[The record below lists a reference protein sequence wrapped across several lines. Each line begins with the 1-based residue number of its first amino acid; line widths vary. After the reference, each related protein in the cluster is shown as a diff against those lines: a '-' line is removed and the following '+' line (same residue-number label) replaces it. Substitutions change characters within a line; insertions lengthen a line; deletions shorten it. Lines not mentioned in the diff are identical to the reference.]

1 MTEQLM
7 GAVVQLARR
16 NAGEMERHRPTR
28 ALQFLAH
35 LSPAFDFCRRFFLA
49 IISLPFIVLPSL
61 LPLSSLLL
69 MLPAVIPDETVTTD
83 AATKRDR
90 WAGLSGRA
98 FAVSVGLASV
108 IALLAASFEIVT
120 WLGISGILRWIVWIV
135 IVYLL
140 DLALLAA
147 VGKVPLR
154 YNIRNLMVRWRITIL
169 TAIAFTV
176 VVALLTVMLAFV
188 TGMYK
193 VTEESGQPANVL
205 ILADGSTDEV
215 FSSLGYGDV
224 ELVETENCPFDR
236 FGNRLA
242 KPLQWKSSDE
252 AGRRTIWA
260 SKETYAVAV
269 QPLPGSDRKRFVQ
282 VRGVVDP
289 TMASH
294 LHDLSLLAGSWF
306 SPAGVLTPAGA
317 QPGER
322 DQIEAVLGAGVA
334 REFGRTAGKE
344 TLAIGDTFDLADRT
358 WVLVGLMN
366 SDGTTFGSE
375 VWAKQNLVAKLFN
388 KNGYNS
394 MVARVAD
401 DGPRSEVSER
411 AATMAY
417 HLSSRFTNPKVN
429 AQTETDYFNK
439 QSETNKQFLYAII
452 VVAAFMALGGIFGVM
467 NTMFASIAQR
477 TQDIGV
483 MRILGFKRWQI
494 LVSFLLESLAIAMIG
509 GLFGCALGAI
519 CDGWSATSSISSG
532 QSGGKT
538 VMLRLAV
545 DAKVL
550 LTGVLFTLVMGRL
563 GGLIPALSAMR
574 LKILDTLR

>member
-1 MTEQLM
+1 MEPSM
-7 GAVVQLARR
+7 SAVVQLARN
-16 NAGEMERHRPTR
+16 NAADHMASRPVR
-28 ALQFLAH
+28 GPRLAAQ
-35 LSPAFDFCRRFFLA
+35 LWPAFDFCRRFFLA
-49 IISLPFIVLPSL
+49 IVSIPFIVLPGL

-69 MLPAVIPDETVTTD
+69 MLPAVIPDETVITD
-83 AATKRDR
+83 AATKRDA
-90 WAGLSGRA
+90 WGGLGRRL
-98 FAVSVGLASV
+98 FAVSIGLASI
-108 IALLAASFEIVT
+108 IALLVASYEIVA
-120 WLGISGILRWIVWIV
+120 WLELSGVLRWIVWIV
-135 IVYLL
+135 VVYLL

-147 VGKVPLR
+147 VGNVPLR
-154 YNIRNLMVRWRITIL
+154 YNVRNLRVRWRITLL

-188 TGMYK
+188 AGMYK
-193 VTEESGQPANVL
+193 VTEDSGQPANVL

-224 ELVETENCPFDR
+224 ELIETEVCPFDKLD
-236 FGNRLA
+236 NRLPE
-242 KPLQWKSSDE
+242 PLRWKATDDN
-252 AGRRTIWA
+252 GRKKIWA

-269 QPLPGSDRKRFVQ
+269 QPLPGLARKRFVQ
-282 VRGVVDP
+282 IRGVVDP
-289 TMASH
+289 ELAGQV
-294 LHDLSLLAGSWF
+294 HDLPLKAGRWF
-306 SPAGVLTPAGA
+306 SQAGVLTPDGA

-322 DQIEAVLGAGVA
+322 DEIEAVLGAGVA
-334 REFGRTAGKE
+334 REFSKTAGKD
-344 TLAIGDTFDLADRT
+344 TLTAGDKFDLADRT
-358 WVLVGLMN
+358 WVVVGLMN

-375 VWAKQNLVAKLFN
+375 VWAKQSLVAKLFN

-401 DGPRSEVSER
+401 DGPRSAVAER
-411 AATMAY
+411 AANMAY

-429 AQTETDYFNK
+429 AQTETEYFNK

-452 VVAAFMALGGIFGVM
+452 GVAAFMALGGIFGVM

-477 TQDIGV
+477 TKDIGV

-494 LVSFLLESLAIAMIG
+494 LVSFLLESLAIALIG
-509 GLFGCALGAI
+509 GLLGCALGTI

-532 QSGGKT
+532 QGGGKT
-538 VMLRLAV
+538 VILRLAV

-550 LTGVLFTLVMGRL
+550 LTGILFTLVMGRL

-574 LKILDTLR
+574 MKILDTLR

>member
-1 MTEQLM
+1 M
-7 GAVVQLARR
+7 GAIVQLVPSHVTGQSASRPV
-16 NAGEMERHRPTR
+16 HR
-28 ALQFLAH
+28 LSLAATVW
-35 LSPAFDFCRRFFLA
+35 PVFDFCRRFFLA
-49 IISLPFIVLPSL
+49 IVSIPFIVLPGL

-69 MLPAVIPDETVTTD
+69 MLPAVIPDETVITD
-83 AATKRDR
+83 ALAKGSAR
-90 WAGLSGRA
+90 AGLGRRL
-98 FAVSVGLASV
+98 FAVSIGLASV
-108 IALLAASFEIVT
+108 IALLLASFEIT
-120 WLGISGILRWIVWIV
+120 IWLGLSGVLRWIVWVV

-147 VGKVPLR
+147 VGRVPLR
-154 YNIRNLMVRWRITIL
+154 YNVRNLRVRWRITLL

-224 ELVETENCPFDR
+224 ELIETETCPFDR
-236 FGNRLA
+236 LDNRLA
-242 KPLQWKSSDE
+242 EPLRWKATE
-252 AGRRTIWA
+252 ENGRKKIWA
-260 SKETYAVAV
+260 SEETYAVAV
-269 QPLPGSDRKRFVQ
+269 QPLPGLSRKRFVQ
-282 VRGVVDP
+282 VRGLVDP
-289 TMASH
+289 ELAGRV
-294 LHDLSLLAGSWF
+294 HDLPLMAGRWF
-306 SPAGVLTPAGA
+306 SPAGVLTPADA
-317 QPGER
+317 KPGER

-334 REFGRTAGKE
+334 REFGKTAGKP
-344 TLAIGDTFDLADRT
+344 TLKVGDSFELADRT
-358 WVLVGLMN
+358 WVVVGLMN

-401 DGPRSEVSER
+401 DGPRSAVAER
-411 AATMAY
+411 AANMAY

-429 AQTETDYFNK
+429 AQTETEYFNK

-452 VVAAFMALGGIFGVM
+452 GVAAFMALGGIFGVM

-494 LVSFLLESLAIAMIG
+494 LVSFLLESLAIALIG
-509 GLFGCALGAI
+509 GLLGCALGTI

-532 QSGGKT
+532 QGGGKT
-538 VMLRLAV
+538 VILRLAV

-550 LTGVLFTLVMGRL
+550 LTGILFTLVMGRL

-574 LKILDTLR
+574 MKILDTLR